1 MNTFISV
8 ALIALGVSSGPGALA
23 QTSSKYPACNIAKG
37 KEIHFRNG
45 KERDL
50 LQVSI
55 KGAPCYQA
63 TLKIVIRTKEGLL
76 LYSYEAAFKPH
87 IAVNWEHI
95 EVPKD
100 PASFIDRLFKHGSIS
115 SRDLPALSDPGAEY
129 RLEIDEKSYERLR
142 KENKPVFRH
151 PVHYEEGR
159 YVIYDEKTKKPLVVL
174 TDAL

>member
-1 MNTFISV
+1 MKVFITV
-8 ALIALGVSSGPGALA
+8 ALIAFGVSFGPGVLA
-23 QTSSKYPACNIAKG
+23 QTSSKYPACNIAKA
-37 KEIHFRNG
+37 KQIHFRNG
-45 KERDL
+45 KEKDL

-63 TLKIVIRTKEGLL
+63 TLKIVIKTKEGLL
-76 LYSYEAAFKPH
+76 LYSYEAPFKPH
-87 IAVNWEHI
+87 IAVNWEDI

-115 SRDLPALSDPGAEY
+115 SRELPALSDPGAEY
-129 RLEIDEKSYERLR
+129 RLEIDEKSYGKLR
-142 KENKPVFRH
+142 KESKPVFRH

-159 YVIYDEKTKKPLVVL
+159 YVIYDEKAKKPVVVL